1 MGVVVVVF
9 FVLCFGWNDVGA
21 TIDRMRRYRVTFAST
36 YTKSRKGSVPGIYST
51 LFIAARLQRLRS
63 RTNERHHWRAM
74 VIGQKLKWATTYTC
88 TMDAVTAS
96 SHD

>member
-1 MGVVVVVF
+1 MMWG
-9 FVLCFGWNDVGA
+9 LQSIGCDDAGLLLRLRTQRVG
-21 TIDRMRRYRVTFAST
+21 REVYLVQ
-36 YTKSRKGSVPGIYST
+36 YST

-96 SHD
+96 SHG

>member
-1 MGVVVVVF
+1 MMWGLQSIGCDDTGLLLRLRTQRVGREVYL
-9 FVLCFGWNDVGA
+9 VL
-21 TIDRMRRYRVTFAST
+21 
-36 YTKSRKGSVPGIYST
+36 YST